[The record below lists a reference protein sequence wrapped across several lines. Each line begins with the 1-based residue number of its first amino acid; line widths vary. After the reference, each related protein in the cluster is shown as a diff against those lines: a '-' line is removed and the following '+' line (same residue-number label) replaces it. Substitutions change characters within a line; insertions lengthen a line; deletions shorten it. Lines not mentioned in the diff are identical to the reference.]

1 LILPSADTAKV
12 SVAQETEEALPEVE
26 LRREP
31 EILFHERVTAGEP
44 NELIVTLAEL
54 TQQDPGTQAH
64 IEFALSAGQESV
76 TVNVLLSATGFDVTP
91 DSAPMT
97 VARKRDEKN
106 EQAKFTLTA
115 RDVKEPVPRAIH
127 ADFLLGTSVI
137 GAVTHFT
144 CVMPKNYAG
153 NDLPCQSQM
162 QRAPQGFAVPRN
174 ARRECDWAL
183 AVQGEGPEYK
193 VSLTSRLPGSTF
205 DFRDMGVLKIEE
217 TDMAKYLNGILT
229 ARFSEFPKFVRG
241 TDPAQFKAQVAAWK
255 GKFMSTMGAVGKRLW
270 QWLPQN
276 LRTEYFKQYR
286 AGSSPAS
293 ILIHSDEMIFPWE
306 LLIPNDAPEAQP
318 F

>member
-174 ARRECDWAL
+174 ARREA
-183 AVQGEGPEYK
+183 
-193 VSLTSRLPGSTF
+193 
-205 DFRDMGVLKIEE
+205 MGRWLC
-217 TDMAKYLNGILT
+217 
-229 ARFSEFPKFVRG
+229 RVRG
-241 TDPAQFKAQVAAWK
+241 RNT
-255 GKFMSTMGAVGKRLW
+255 RC
-270 QWLPQN
+270 
-276 LRTEYFKQYR
+276 R
-286 AGSSPAS
+286 SPAV
-293 ILIHSDEMIFPWE
+293 FPVPPSTSAIWE
-306 LLIPNDAPEAQP
+306 C
-318 F
+318 